1 MKIDEI
7 CERYGENYGFVPD
20 DDTLIMLIEGFNME
34 PQVNEIIESV
44 SKCGVNKNVRD
55 YTIMTLWD
63 YIGLSYDDNYKSISA
78 DMFTHNV
85 KGVDNTQLF
94 FNGIEI
100 TSVEQFDQLIYD
112 FNYKYLEEIY
122 DED

>member
-1 MKIDEI
+1 MSIDEI
-7 CERYGENYGFVPD
+7 CEKYGEKYGFVPY
-20 DDTLIMLIEGFNME
+20 DDTLIMLLEGFNIE
-34 PQVNEIIESV
+34 PQADEFIYRASIR
-44 SKCGVNKNVRD
+44 GVNKSVRD
-55 YTIMTLWD
+55 YIIIALWK
-63 YIGLSYDDNYKSISA
+63 YIAISYDDNYLSISA

-100 TSVEQFDQLIYD
+100 TSIEQFDQLIYD
-112 FNYKYLEEIY
+112 FNNNYLEEIY

>member
-1 MKIDEI
+1 MNIDEI
-7 CERYGENYGFVPD
+7 CEKYGENYGFVPY
-20 DDTLIMLIEGFNME
+20 DDTLIMLLEGFNME
-34 PQVNEIIESV
+34 PQVDTVIKEF
-44 SKCGVNKNVRD
+44 SKYVVNKNVRD
-55 YTIMTLWD
+55 YTIMTLWEH
-63 YIGLSYDDNYKSISA
+63 IGVTYDENYLSISA

-100 TSVEQFDQLIYD
+100 TSIEQFDQLIYD
-112 FNYKYLEEIY
+112 FNNNYLEEIY